1 MLLVLP
7 QKFLVTRQWTSLSLH
22 YCNTSSSAHF
32 EVYKNLTTY
41 QNIGICC
48 FELKISL
55 FEYFSDFCGIKFV
68 GSSSV
73 LGTFESAPL
82 LLPHHVYPHLSLYP

>member
-32 EVYKNLTTY
+32 EVYTNLTTY

-48 FELKISL
+48 FE
-55 FEYFSDFCGIKFV
+55 YFSDFCGMKFV

-73 LGTFESAPL
+73 LGTFESIPL